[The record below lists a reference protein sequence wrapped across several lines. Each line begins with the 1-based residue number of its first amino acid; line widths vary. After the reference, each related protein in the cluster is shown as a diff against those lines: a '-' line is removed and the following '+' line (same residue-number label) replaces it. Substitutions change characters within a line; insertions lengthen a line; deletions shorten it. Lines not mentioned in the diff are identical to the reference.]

1 MEKNISGLYLWCKGP
16 FNISRK
22 KLVIFRWWCAVKNIY
37 VLLLIFRVFAQLL
50 KEYIS
55 YNIKLY
61 EKPKLG
67 FISNYSLFFSSNEC
81 PGLFGAFYLI
91 INSEL
96 WRGVLILLIT
106 YRNIQ
111 ERTIHNITIESSLK
125 RNRNIILFFPQT
137 NKKQK
142 IFNSDGSGV
151 QNWEMVEHTIRISV
165 RFDN

>member
-1 MEKNISGLYLWCKGP
+1 MYYVCNVYIIFFWRGQIRQSSSLLSTKYSIERFIDDSQKVMEKNISGLYLWCKGP

-67 FISNYSLFFSSNEC
+67 FISCQFIFFPYMPWSFWS
-81 PGLFGAFYLI
+81 FYLI

-111 ERTIHNITIESSLK
+111 ERTIHNITIES
-125 RNRNIILFFPQT
+125 
-137 NKKQK
+137 
-142 IFNSDGSGV
+142 
-151 QNWEMVEHTIRISV
+151 
-165 RFDN
+165 